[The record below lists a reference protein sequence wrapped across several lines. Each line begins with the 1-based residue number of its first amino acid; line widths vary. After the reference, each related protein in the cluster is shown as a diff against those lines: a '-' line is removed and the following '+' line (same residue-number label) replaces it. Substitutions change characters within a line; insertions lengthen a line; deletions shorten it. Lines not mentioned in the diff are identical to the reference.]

1 MSLDVRPVVGIALP
15 GREQLPP
22 GPVRDLVEALH
33 GLYQGAGMPG
43 VRRIAGAVADGGFSD
58 TVSHEKVAA
67 LLRGSGLARWSK
79 LEPVVRVLA
88 AWNNPPLDPDQQTAL
103 FQALWRA
110 AAAQG
115 RQAAT
120 QEAAAGESARQP
132 ALGGAGQAGTRAPEA
147 VAGGG
152 EQAAGDAPSDTN
164 DRRKTK
170 LLNAI
175 VNYMLEQGSAAATLR
190 DLSRAAGSNNRMLLY
205 YFGSKEDLVREALDV
220 ALLRYPL
227 LKDADRHIARLDI
240 PLKARLDETW
250 RALCREENLPY
261 LRLLFESVGL
271 AVHQPER
278 IPGLLRHFGHDWV
291 DVATDALVKDGLPDG
306 PARRLAKEIVAL
318 WRGLQ
323 LDLLTT
329 GDMEE
334 VTAVHDIAAEAIAGR
349 AETLRERP

>member
-1 MSLDVRPVVGIALP
+1 
-15 GREQLPP
+15 
-22 GPVRDLVEALH
+22 
-33 GLYQGAGMPG
+33 MPG
-43 VRRIAGAVADGGFSD
+43 VRRIAGAVMDGDFLD
-58 TVSHEKVAA
+58 TISHEKVAA
-67 LLRGSGLARWSK
+67 MLRGNGLSRWSK

-88 AWNNPPLDPDQQTAL
+88 AWNNPPLDPDRQTAV

-110 AAAQG
+110 AAAKG
-115 RQAAT
+115 REVHVDDVAERAPARQA
-120 QEAAAGESARQP
+120 P
-132 ALGGAGQAGTRAPEA
+132 P
-147 VAGGG
+147 
-152 EQAAGDAPSDTN
+152 DKN
-164 DRRKTK
+164 DGRKME
-170 LLNAI
+170 LLNSV

-190 DLSRAAGSNNRMLLY
+190 DLSRAAGSNNRMMLY

-291 DVATDALVKDGLPDG
+291 DTATDALIKDGLPDG

-334 VTAVHDIAAEAIAGR
+334 VTAVHDIAAEAIANR
-349 AETLRERP
+349 AEPLRTRT

>member
-1 MSLDVRPVVGIALP
+1 M
-15 GREQLPP
+15 
-22 GPVRDLVEALH
+22 
-33 GLYQGAGMPG
+33 
-43 VRRIAGAVADGGFSD
+43 RRIAGAVMDGDFLD
-58 TVSHEKVAA
+58 TISHEKVAA
-67 LLRGSGLARWSK
+67 MLRGSGLSRWSK

-88 AWNNPPLDPDQQTAL
+88 AWNNPPLDPDRQTAV

-110 AAAQG
+110 AAAKG
-115 RQAAT
+115 REVNAELAGEVTVEEQEHGRHQAALPQS
-120 QEAAAGESARQP
+120 QEDDSGD
-132 ALGGAGQAGTRAPEA
+132 
-147 VAGGG
+147 VAG
-152 EQAAGDAPSDTN
+152 GDAPSDKN
-164 DRRKTK
+164 DRRKLE
-170 LLNAI
+170 LLNSV

-271 AVHQPER
+271 AVHQPQR

-291 DVATDALVKDGLPDG
+291 DTATDALIKDGLPDG

-334 VTAVHDIAAEAIAGR
+334 VTAVHDIAAEAIANR
-349 AETLRERP
+349 AEPLRTRT

>member
-1 MSLDVRPVVGIALP
+1 M
-15 GREQLPP
+15 
-22 GPVRDLVEALH
+22 
-33 GLYQGAGMPG
+33 
-43 VRRIAGAVADGGFSD
+43 RRIAGAVMDGDFLD
-58 TVSHEKVAA
+58 TISHEKVAA
-67 LLRGSGLARWSK
+67 MLRGSGLSRWSK

-88 AWNNPPLDPDQQTAL
+88 AWNNPPLDPDRQAAV

-110 AAAQG
+110 AAAKG
-115 RQAAT
+115 RKVTVDEQEHGSHQAART
-120 QEAAAGESARQP
+120 QGQGGDGS
-132 ALGGAGQAGTRAPEA
+132 GGAG
-147 VAGGG
+147 
-152 EQAAGDAPSDTN
+152 GDAPSDKN
-164 DRRKTK
+164 DRRKAE
-170 LLNAI
+170 LLNSV

-190 DLSRAAGSNNRMLLY
+190 DLSRAAESNNRMLLY
-205 YFGSKEDLVREALDV
+205 YFGSKENLVREALDV

-227 LKDADRHIARLDI
+227 LKDADRHIGRLDL

-271 AVHQPER
+271 AVHQPDR

-291 DVATDALVKDGLPDG
+291 DTATEALVKDGLPDG
-306 PARRLAKEIVAL
+306 PARLLAKEIVAL

-334 VTAVHDIAAEAIAGR
+334 ATAVHGIAAEAIANR
-349 AETLRERP
+349 AETLRKRT

>member
-1 MSLDVRPVVGIALP
+1 MVGIALP
-15 GREQLPP
+15 ERERLPA
-22 GPVRDLVEALH
+22 GPARDLVEALH
-33 GLYQGAGMPG
+33 RLYQGAGMPG
-43 VRRIAGAVADGGFSD
+43 VRRIAGAVVDGDFAD

-67 LLRGSGLARWSK
+67 MLRGSGLPRWSK

-88 AWNNPPLDPDQQTAL
+88 AWNNPPLDPDRQTAA

-110 AAAQG
+110 AATRSPG
-115 RQAAT
+115 R
-120 QEAAAGESARQP
+120 R
-132 ALGGAGQAGTRAPEA
+132 RI
-147 VAGGG
+147 VI
-152 EQAAGDAPSDTN
+152 PSDGN
-164 DRRKTK
+164 DRRKME
-170 LLNAI
+170 LLNA
-175 VNYMLEQGSAAATLR
+175 VVTYMLEQGSAAATLR

-205 YFGSKEDLVREALDV
+205 YFGSKENLVREALDV

-227 LKDADRHIARLDI
+227 VKDADRHIARLDI

-250 RALCREENLPY
+250 RALCREENLPF

-271 AVHQPER
+271 AVHQPGR

-291 DVATDALVKDGLPDG
+291 DTATDALVKDGLPDG
-306 PARRLAKEIVAL
+306 PARLLAKEIVAL

-334 VTAVHDIAAEAIAGR
+334 ATAVHDVAAAAIAGR
-349 AETLRERP
+349 AELLRGRTSCIESNGSSALQ